1 MENNFDITAILETI
15 DEEKYNC
22 LTPEELAFVIDTDE
36 YQDDYVPDRFD
47 DSLGCHYDSGF
58 LCDLSD
64 EDLAMHIREIPGW
77 DADLNRE
84 LCYRADLLD
93 QYVYLKDWVPVVYEA
108 AEKLGVTIDG
118 ALSDDELSA
127 KVRETRDKD
136 LCRALCFRADMQD
149 EEYLE
154 EWDNA
159 EDDEERE
166 DALRDAA
173 KELGVEI

>member
-1 MENNFDITAILETI
+1 MTYDYDLDAILETI
-15 DEEKYNC
+15 DEEKESC

-93 QYVYLKDWVPVVYEA
+93 QYVYLKDWEAVVYEA
-108 AEKLGVTIDG
+108 AEKLGVSIDG
-118 ALSDDELSA
+118 ALSDEELAA
-127 KVRETRDKD
+127 KVRETRDTD
-136 LCRALCFRADMQD
+136 LCRTLCFRADMQD
-149 EEYLE
+149 EEYLD
-154 EWDNA
+154 EWDSA
-159 EDDEERE
+159 EDNEERE
-166 DALRDAA
+166 EALHEAAA
-173 KELGVEI
+173 KLGVEI

>member
-22 LTPEELAFVIDTDE
+22 LTPEELAFAMSTDE
-36 YQDDYVPDRFD
+36 YQEDYIPDRFD
-47 DSLGCHYDSGF
+47 DSVGCHYDEAF

-64 EDLAMHIREIPGW
+64 EDLAMHIREISEW
-77 DADLNRE
+77 DADLCRE

-93 QYVYLKDWVPVVYEA
+93 QYVYLQNWVPVVYEA
-108 AEKLGVTIDG
+108 AEKLGVNIDG
-118 ALSDDELSA
+118 ALSDDELAA

-173 KELGVEI
+173 KELGVNI